1 MSNTVTL
8 GEVEQLAGQLPPPER
23 LKLVARICEQLSV
36 TATQGETE
44 QMKQIRLQ
52 LAEELLTECNNI
64 GDDSQG
70 EFDATQDI
78 RRMREKRISQICQND
93 A

>member
-8 GEVEQLAGQLPPPER
+8 EQVEQFVTQLPPPER
-23 LKLVARICEQLSV
+23 LRLVAHICEQLSAG
-36 TATQGETE
+36 TTEGEVE
-44 QMKQIRLQ
+44 RVKQARLR
-52 LAEELLTECNNI
+52 LAEELLAECNDI
-64 GDDSQG
+64 EDDSQG

-78 RRMREKRISQICQND
+78 RRMREERVGQICQSG